1 MKETKEIKEKAKA
14 DYRLGMSYKEISAKY
29 NISVNT
35 LKKWIQREGWERK
48 KFVPNVPEKCTQKGY
63 KNRDSEKLKNALFD
77 SLDSSELT
85 EKQKLFCMYYV
96 ECFNARQAFLKAYG
110 GDIDSASSQAYRLL
124 NSEKIQAEIMRLRE
138 TMRSHYNFELADYIR
153 KLLKI
158 VGADIGD
165 YVKFGR
171 REEVVVGMR
180 GVVIDKLTGEP
191 ARRMVNYIDLA
202 ESENVDTSVVS
213 EIRQVKG
220 DVSIKLEDK
229 TFALKELSRILGFDE
244 LEHKRKE
251 LENKKLE
258 VEIKYK
264 GNFAE
269 NAIPIVLV
277 DDLRSDTDVKEENI
291 TG

>member
-1 MKETKEIKEKAKA
+1 MNEIKEKAKL
-14 DYRLGMSYKEISAKY
+14 DYRLGMSYKDIAAKY
-29 NISVNT
+29 NININT

-48 KFVPNVPEKCTQKGY
+48 KFVPNVPKKCTQKGY
-63 KNRDSEKLKNALFD
+63 KDKDSEKLKNELFD

-85 EKQKLFCMYYV
+85 EKQKLFCLYYV
-96 ECFNARQAFLKAYG
+96 ESFNARQAYLKAYG
-110 GDIDSASSQAYRLL
+110 GENDSASSMAYRLL
-124 NSEKIQAEIMRLRE
+124 NDEKIKAEIERLRE
-138 TMRSHYNFELADYIR
+138 TMRSHYNFELADYIK

-165 YVKFGR
+165 FVKFGR
-171 REEVVVGMR
+171 REEVVVGLR
-180 GVVIDKLTGEP
+180 GVAIDKRTGEP
-191 ARRMVNYIDLA
+191 AKRMVNYIDLA
-202 ESENVDTSVVS
+202 ESANVDTSTIA

-220 DVSIKLEDK
+220 DVSVKLEDK
-229 TFALKELSRILGFDE
+229 TFALKELAKIFGFDE
-244 LEHKRKE
+244 LEYKRRE

-277 DDLRSDTDVKEENI
+277 DDLRSEKDVEE
-291 TG
+291 

>member
-1 MKETKEIKEKAKA
+1 MKEKIKT
-14 DYRLGMSYKEISAKY
+14 DYRLGMSYKDIAAKY

-35 LKKWIQREGWERK
+35 LKKWIQREGWQRK
-48 KFVPNVPEKCTQKGY
+48 KVVPNVPKKCTHEGY
-63 KNRDSEKLKNALFD
+63 KKIESEKLKNELFD
-77 SLDSSELT
+77 SLDTSELT
-85 EKQKLFCMYYV
+85 EKQKLFCIYYV
-96 ECFNARQAFLKAYG
+96 ENFNARQAYLKAYG
-110 GDIDSASSQAYRLL
+110 VEDKKSASSEAYKLL
-124 NSEKIQAEIMRLRE
+124 NNEKIEEEIIRLRE
-138 TMRSHYNFELADYIR
+138 RMRSHYNFELSDYIK

-171 REEVVVGMR
+171 REEPVIGKR
-180 GVVIDKLTGEP
+180 GVVTDKETGEP
-191 ARRMVNYIDLA
+191 AKRMVNYIDLT
-202 ESENVDTSVVS
+202 ESEKVDTSVVS

-258 VEIKYK
+258 AEIAYK
-264 GNFAE
+264 GNFE
-269 NAIPIVLV
+269 KMLIPRFLI
-277 DDLRSDTDVKEENI
+277 DDVKGE
-291 TG
+291 

>member
-1 MKETKEIKEKAKA
+1 MKEIKEKAKA
-14 DYRLGMSYKEISAKY
+14 DYRLGMSYKDISAKY

-35 LKKWIQREGWERK
+35 LK
-48 KFVPNVPEKCTQKGY
+48 F
-63 KNRDSEKLKNALFD
+63 
-77 SLDSSELT
+77 T
-85 EKQKLFCMYYV
+85 EKQKLFCIYYV
-96 ECFNARQAFLKAYG
+96 ECFNARQTFLKAYG
-110 GDIDSASSQAYRLL
+110 GENDSASSMAYRLL
-124 NSEKIQAEIMRLRE
+124 NDEKIQAEILRLRE

-180 GVVIDKLTGEP
+180 GVVIDKQTGEP
-191 ARRMVNYIDLA
+191 ATRMVNYIDLA

-244 LEHKRKE
+244 LEQKRKE

-258 VEIKYK
+258 VEIAYK
-264 GNFAE
+264 GNFE
-269 NAIPIVLV
+269 NVLIPTFFV
-277 DDLRSDTDVKEENI
+277 DDIKGDGDD
-291 TG
+291 G